1 MIYEL
6 RTYTF
11 HTGRLPAY
19 IQHVEKVG
27 RPVRGDD
34 YGKC

>member
-1 MIYEL
+1 MSSMIYEL

-11 HTGRLPAY
+11 HNGKLPAY

-34 YGKC
+34 

>member
-1 MIYEL
+1 VIYEL

-11 HTGRLPAY
+11 NAGKLPAY
-19 IQHVEKVG
+19 LQHVEKVG